1 LISHPSKD
9 YPYFS
14 DGPVY
19 STNYA
24 DHRQIPSY
32 LLEMHSLKPNK
43 QRVLGAYAFLLGIH
57 SIVMERVDSL
67 RTAIKADQ
75 AARIDPVPIAWEYD
89 DPAPQVQW
97 DIFDYQVVTNPVLGI
112 QQMVWTDIPRTIT
125 VEQSTRS
132 TPLNPVKRPF
142 AYVIPAQWVH
152 PIRVLA
158 DHGIKLESI
167 TSEVTLD
174 VINYRAEEATIC
186 EYSAIIIHCV
196 H

>member
-1 LISHPSKD
+1 
-9 YPYFS
+9 
-14 DGPVY
+14 
-19 STNYA
+19 
-24 DHRQIPSY
+24 
-32 LLEMHSLKPNK
+32 MHSLKPNK

-97 DIFDYQVVTNPVLGI
+97 DIFDYEVVTNPVLGI
-112 QQMVWTDIPRTIT
+112 HQMVWTNIPRTIT

-142 AYVIPAQWVH
+142 AYVIPAQWIH
-152 PIRVLA
+152 PIRILA

-174 VINYRAEEATIC
+174 VIKYRAEEATIC
-186 EYSAIIIHCV
+186 EYSAIILNTLF
-196 H
+196 